1 MQTITESKKNGKT
14 EAKRNAKAKATP
26 KAKTRSKPSTVAKP
40 VEVVRGLCESMKGK
54 PRKEVIAAAVAKGVN
69 RWTASTQYQL
79 WKNPKSK
86 AKK

>member
-1 MQTITESKKNGKT
+1 MTARTKKAAEKKT
-14 EAKRNAKAKATP
+14 TTP
-26 KAKTRSKPSTVAKP
+26 KEKKAKTPSKASTVANP

-79 WKNPKSK
+79 WKAPKSK